1 MKKNKIRLFLLL
13 IFSIQLST
21 ISAQSAMDED
31 YTASYINERLSEDCQ
46 LQLNRKDFEIHYYED
61 GELVRTDY
69 IFPEAI
75 DPDQITYSESEDA
88 LLLVCFVAAG
98 KCIEREIFKL
108 DRKAA
113 YTRSNLISDCASKD
127 CSGLQ
132 TAVIHLINLYT
143 LDDYERTKP
152 FEEN

>member
-1 MKKNKIRLFLLL
+1 MKKGLFAGLL
-13 IFSIQLST
+13 ICFFSTYSFTTLGQKAL
-21 ISAQSAMDED
+21 DEE
-31 YTASYINERLSEDCQ
+31 YTANYINERLSENCQ
-46 LQLNRKDFEIHYYED
+46 LKLNRKDIEVHYFED
-61 GELVRTDY
+61 GELVRIDY
-69 IFPEAI
+69 IFPESI
-75 DPDQITYSESEDA
+75 DPDQVSYSESEDA
-88 LLLVCFVAAG
+88 VLMVCFDAAG

-113 YTRSNLISDCASKD
+113 YNRCNLIADCKSKD
-127 CSGLQ
+127 CSGLE